1 MKCLVVLVWT
11 KDRPRTTKRV
21 DGWIDHGMDIWG
33 HLSAIPA
40 SMITEA
46 SEVYLR
52 RSVQRLFACSVILSF
67 HTQRT
72 HNKEP

>member
-46 SEVYLR
+46 SEV
-52 RSVQRLFACSVILSF
+52 
-67 HTQRT
+67 
-72 HNKEP
+72 